1 MARMFSSQEPSRSV
15 LVTGGTGFVGSN
27 LVEALLH
34 RGYSVAC
41 LVRDPIKAGDIRKQ
55 PVKIITGSL
64 DDTDALRKAAVG
76 VHMVF
81 HIAGAIKASDRE
93 GYLKVNQFGTR
104 RLLEAFAEVNPKLS
118 RFVHMSS
125 LAAAGPSEDNR
136 MLTEKDPPNPVS
148 WYGESKLRSE
158 QEVLQYA
165 GAFPTTI
172 LRPSAV
178 YGPGDRETLLI
189 FRMIK
194 RGCLFT
200 PGRFVRRFSLIH
212 VKDLV
217 NAVIQ
222 AGERDTPSGEIYFV
236 SRPEVF
242 TWDDVGC
249 EAARSMG
256 KRYCRIS
263 FPKWLARAAG
273 LAGDMY
279 VFTSGRPA
287 SINSQ
292 KVNELL
298 QPSWICDSS
307 KARADLGFNPGIGL
321 EDGIRD
327 TILWYK
333 AQGWL

>member
-1 MARMFSSQEPSRSV
+1 MLNPQEPSKKV
-15 LVTGGTGFVGSN
+15 LVTGGTGFVGVN
-27 LVEALLH
+27 LVEALLR

-41 LVRDPIKAGDIRKQ
+41 LVRDTIRSGDIRKQ
-55 PVKIITGSL
+55 PVQVITGGL
-64 DDTDALRKAAVG
+64 EDAEALRKAAAG

-93 GYLKVNQFGTR
+93 GYMKVNQLGTR
-104 RLLEAFAEVNPKLS
+104 RLLEAFAEVNPNVS

-125 LAAAGPSEDNR
+125 LAAAGPSNR

-148 WYGESKLRSE
+148 WYGESKLQSE

-165 GAFPTTI
+165 GAYPVTI

-178 YGPGDRETLLI
+178 YGPRDRETLLI
-189 FRMIK
+189 FRMIS

-200 PGRFVRRFSLIH
+200 PGRLIRRFSLIH

-217 NAVIQ
+217 DAAIQ
-222 AGERDTPSGEIYFV
+222 AAERNTRSGEVYFV

-242 TWDDVGC
+242 TWDDVGR
-249 EAARSMG
+249 EAARCMG

-273 LAGDMY
+273 LAGDLY
-279 VFTSGRPA
+279 AVLSSRPA
-287 SINSQ
+287 SVNSQ
-292 KVNELL
+292 KVKELL
-298 QPSWICDSS
+298 QPSWLCDCS
-307 KARADLGFNPGIGL
+307 KARADLGFSPGIGL
-321 EDGIRD
+321 EDGIRE
-327 TILWYK
+327 TVRWYK